1 MPSPAESRRMRYR
14 RRLRSRLIVSFAL
27 LGFALTATFALATL
41 YLRDRTE
48 EQVIGNAL
56 VENINDY
63 ARQFYVDPAGA
74 GGVPLENIQGRVF
87 SRAKFGNVPPEWAA
101 LPNGVHQ
108 LSGTDERGRSVPYK
122 LAVRKDADFWFF
134 VRYEN
139 PRDVATQQRLT
150 WALFGA
156 VIVFSLG
163 SLVLGLWSSRR
174 VMRPVTDLARRIG
187 ELRVGGE
194 PKKLADRF
202 ADDEVGQLAAA
213 FDDYAERL
221 NASIRR
227 DREFNADVSHEL
239 RTPLAV
245 IGGAAE
251 RLLAKPDLDDKTRA
265 RLKRIERAAQ
275 QCTDLTVALLMLS
288 RNERGRGHADVR
300 RIAGQLAEANRQQLV
315 GKSVVVVVEGRDD
328 VHVDAPEAVL
338 AVALGNLIGNAC
350 KYTQQG
356 EVRIVVGADR
366 VEVFDTGPG
375 LSDEDAARL
384 FERGYRGSSAG
395 GTSGGGIGLSIVS
408 RLCALYAWKVSVRP
422 RPEGG
427 AVATLELGPAAG

>member
-1 MPSPAESRRMRYR
+1 MRYR
-14 RRLRSRLIVSFAL
+14 RRLRSRLIVSFGL

-48 EQVIGNAL
+48 DQVIGTAL

-63 ARQFYVDPAGA
+63 ARQFYEDPAGA

-101 LPNGVHQ
+101 LPSGVHQ
-108 LSGTDERGRSVPYK
+108 LVGDDGRGGVVPYK
-122 LAVRKDADFWFF
+122 LAVRKDPDFWFF

-139 PRDVATQQRLT
+139 ARDVATQQRLT
-150 WALFGA
+150 WALVGA
-156 VIVFSLG
+156 VFVFSFL

-174 VMRPVTDLARRIG
+174 VMKPVSELARRIAD
-187 ELRVGGE
+187 LRVGGE
-194 PKKLADRF
+194 PKKLAGRF

-245 IGGAAE
+245 IRGAAE
-251 RLLAKPDLDDKTRA
+251 LLLAKPELDDKTRT

-288 RNERGRGHADVR
+288 RNERGRGHTDVR
-300 RIAGQLAEANRQQLV
+300 KLCEQLAEANRAQLA
-315 GKSVVVVVEGRDD
+315 GKPVAIRVEGGED
-328 VHVDAPEAVL
+328 VYVDAPEAVL
-338 AVALGNLIGNAC
+338 AVAIGNLLGNAC
-350 KYTQQG
+350 KYTQAG
-356 EVRIVVGADR
+356 EVRVEVSPDR
-366 VEVFDTGPG
+366 VRVFDSGPG
-375 LSDEDAARL
+375 LSVEDAARL

-408 RLCALYAWKVSVRP
+408 RLCDLYGWEVAVAP

-427 AVATLELGPAAG
+427 AVATLGYGRADG